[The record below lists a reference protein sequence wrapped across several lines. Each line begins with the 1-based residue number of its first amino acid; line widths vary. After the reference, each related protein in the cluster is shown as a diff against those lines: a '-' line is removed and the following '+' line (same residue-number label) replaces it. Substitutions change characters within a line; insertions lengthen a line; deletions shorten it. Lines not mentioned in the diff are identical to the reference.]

1 VDGDHRL
8 VPAIVVPANEPAA
21 RKLEG
26 TFLSRTISWL
36 LNKGKMAYTPSLLRH
51 KAFGMSESDRS
62 VPTSLVNLDLYPIA
76 DTTSGSGKAFAD
88 RCQRE
93 YAESGLCILPEFISE
108 KPLKR
113 LAQEANK
120 LQRHCSL

>member
-1 VDGDHRL
+1 
-8 VPAIVVPANEPAA
+8 
-21 RKLEG
+21 
-26 TFLSRTISWL
+26 
-36 LNKGKMAYTPSLLRH
+36 MAYTPSLLRH

-120 LQRHCSL
+120 LQRHAYFCKSVHNAYLTDTDSTPPVDDACLLYTSPSPRDS